1 MTDEELQSYAD
12 ANVRVTLGG
21 RMLQGKLITGFAAQI
36 GVNAPYAIQ
45 WYDVNTTSGTT
56 EERVVAIPSAE
67 AVEAI
72 EFVDETGSCRDRRR
86 SRGRTDA
93 RLTHSR
99 VLARGAQP
107 EAKRLAREI
116 KAVADRALVAFLQQ
130 HLGKPRRAGERRER
144 IAKRVG
150 RRSR

>member
-72 EFVDETGSCRDRRR
+72 EFVDEPAAAEIE
-86 SRGRTDA
+86 DA
-93 RLTHSR
+93 
-99 VLARGAQP
+99 AEDAQTP
-107 EAKRLAREI
+107 
-116 KAVADRALVAFLQQ
+116 
-130 HLGKPRRAGERRER
+130 G
-144 IAKRVG
+144 
-150 RRSR
+150 